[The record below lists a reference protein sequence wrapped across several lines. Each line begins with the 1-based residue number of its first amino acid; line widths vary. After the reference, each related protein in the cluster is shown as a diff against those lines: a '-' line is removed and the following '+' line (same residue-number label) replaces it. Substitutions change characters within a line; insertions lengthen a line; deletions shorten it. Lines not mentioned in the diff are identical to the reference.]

1 MEKDHE
7 ATLLVMDNDRLS
19 LAIIPRI
26 FSSPISP

>member
-19 LAIIPRI
+19 LAIITSI
-26 FSSPISP
+26 FPIFMC